1 MSLPSGGTNFT
12 SARIIDYWRVYPF
25 ANDGDTVSVEYKFRI
40 MVDSD
45 SYTAPAYSDTL
56 DDATAAKVISV
67 PVTDAS
73 AYFTGDDGF
82 SSADGNNMVF
92 TRTFAKVPVTRTRGN
107 GSFSFSWPAFRHW
120 NPDTQNTDQKAF
132 QIGSSGFVGLPPE
145 FEIRPTNS
153 ASSPSKITYTYTY
166 ATNISSVSTDEI
178 WSPIW
183 PNTTLVYDY
192 KNQIVSYLCDAGS
205 GNTPYG
211 TSITAATYKSSYID
225 SQYLVVSSSI
235 EAYKGNI
242 FVRKTIRALAQ

>member
-12 SARIIDYWRVYPF
+12 SARIIDYWPVYPF

-67 PVTDAS
+67 PVTDAL

-82 SSADGNNMVF
+82 SSANGNNMVF
-92 TRTFAKVPVTRTRGN
+92 TRTFARVPVARTRGN
-107 GSFSFSWPAFRHW
+107 GSFSFQWPAFRKW
-120 NPDTQNTDQKAF
+120 DDVTQASSQDAF
-132 QIGSSGFVGLPPE
+132 DIGSAGFVGLPPV
-145 FEIRPTNS
+145 FEIRPSNS
-153 ASSPSKITYTYTY
+153 TSSPSKITYTYTY
-166 ATNISSVSTDEI
+166 ATDIANVTTDNPFSPQWEDFSS
-178 WSPIW
+178 
-183 PNTTLVYDY
+183 VYDY
-192 KNQIVSYLCDAGS
+192 RNQKVEYLCDDGS
-205 GNTPYG
+205 GIQPQG
-211 TSITAATYKSSYID
+211 TKISASQYTSNYIN
-225 SQYLVVSSSI
+225 QIYLVVSSSI

>member
-1 MSLPSGGTNFT
+1 MSLPSGGTSFT

-45 SYTAPAYSDTL
+45 SYTAPAYSDAL

-67 PVTDAS
+67 PVTDGN

-82 SSADGNNMVF
+82 SSANGNNMVF
-92 TRTFAKVPVTRTRGN
+92 TRTFARVPVARTRGN
-107 GSFSFSWPAFRHW
+107 GSFSFPWPAFKKW
-120 NPDTQNTDQKAF
+120 DDDTQPSNRYVFDIDYAD
-132 QIGSSGFVGLPPE
+132 FVGLPPE
-145 FEIRPTNS
+145 YEIRPPNS

-166 ATNISSVSTDEI
+166 ATDIASVSTDGI

-183 PNTTLVYDY
+183 PDNAGIYDY
-192 KNQIVSYLCDAGS
+192 RNQIVPYLCDAGS
-205 GNTPYG
+205 GGNPSG
-211 TSITAATYKSSYID
+211 TNVTAAIYKSSYINTL
-225 SQYLVVSSSI
+225 YLVVSSSI

>member
-67 PVTDAS
+67 PVTDGL

-82 SSADGNNMVF
+82 SSADGNSMFF
-92 TRTFAKVPVTRTRGN
+92 TRTFARVPVTRTRGN
-107 GSFSFSWPAFRHW
+107 GSFSFSWPAFRKW
-120 NPDTQNTDQKAF
+120 DDVTQNTAEDAF
-132 QIGSSGFVGLPPE
+132 QIGSAGFVGLPPV
-145 FEIRPTNS
+145 FEIRPQKS

-166 ATNISSVSTDEI
+166 ATDIANVSTDEI

-183 PNTTLVYDY
+183 RDIVGCYDY
-192 KNQIVSYLCDAGS
+192 RNQLVTYLCDAGS
-205 GNTPYG
+205 GTRPFG
-211 TSITAATYKSSYID
+211 TDVTASTYKTSYINTL
-225 SQYLVVSSSI
+225 YLVVSSSI